1 VIRLEKRK
9 VESFDVML
17 RRFFRDVQQ
26 SGVLTE
32 IKKRRYKEKKL
43 SRDRVREIAR
53 RKSIRKKA
61 KRGY

>member
-1 VIRLEKRK
+1 LEKRK

>member
-1 VIRLEKRK
+1 MIRLEKRK

-26 SGVLTE
+26 SGILTE

>member
-26 SGVLTE
+26 SGILTE

>member
-1 VIRLEKRK
+1 MEKRK

-26 SGVLTE
+26 SGILTE

>member
-1 VIRLEKRK
+1 MIRLEKRK

-26 SGVLTE
+26 SGILTE

-53 RKSIRKKA
+53 RKFIRKKA

>member
-1 VIRLEKRK
+1 MIRLEKRK

>member
-1 VIRLEKRK
+1 MEKRK

-26 SGVLTE
+26 SGILTE

-53 RKSIRKKA
+53 RKFIRKKA

>member
-1 VIRLEKRK
+1 LEKRK

-26 SGVLTE
+26 SGILTE

-43 SRDRVREIAR
+43 SRTRVREIAK

>member
-1 VIRLEKRK
+1 LEKRK

-26 SGVLTE
+26 SGILTE

>member
-1 VIRLEKRK
+1 MEKRK